1 MTRKVTPEEA
11 VAAEIERLKNTD
23 AVKLALKDQR
33 LQTRKKKWL
42 YQLRW
47 LEKRGLKLMEDGWTL
62 ETIELLYADIP
73 EESAVIVC
81 QKLEA

>member
-33 LQTRKKKWL
+33 LQARKKKWL

-47 LEKRGLKLMEDGWTL
+47 LEKRGLKLMEIRWP
-62 ETIELLYADIP
+62 I
-73 EESAVIVC
+73 
-81 QKLEA
+81 